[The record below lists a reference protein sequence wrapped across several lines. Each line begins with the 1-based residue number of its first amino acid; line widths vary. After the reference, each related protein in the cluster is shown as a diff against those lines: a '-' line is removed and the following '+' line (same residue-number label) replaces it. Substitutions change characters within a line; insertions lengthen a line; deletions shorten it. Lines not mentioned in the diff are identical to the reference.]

1 MKFDRIINA
10 TEIDR
15 YLTDIERVFRSCSKD
30 GRRVHILVE
39 AEKRTRSTGE
49 FSQSHHLNGHIQQI
63 CRETGNDFTTVKE
76 FIKSQAI
83 AQGYPQKTFH
93 GRPMYDLYDRP
104 VGISEA
110 DSTTEECALLIEQAH
125 ILASELGIT
134 LMEDGYERFFNY

>member
-10 TEIDR
+10 MEIDR
-15 YLTDIERVFRSCSKD
+15 FFPEIEKVFRSCSKD

-63 CRETGNDFTTVKE
+63 CSETGNDFTTIKE
-76 FIKSQAI
+76 FLKSQAI
-83 AQGYPQKTFH
+83 SKGYPQKMFH
-93 GRPMYDLYDRP
+93 GRPLYDLYDRP

-110 DSTTEECALLIEQAH
+110 DSSTEECALLIEEAH
-125 ILASELGIT
+125 ILASDLGIV
-134 LMEDGYERFFNY
+134 LREDSYDRLFKY